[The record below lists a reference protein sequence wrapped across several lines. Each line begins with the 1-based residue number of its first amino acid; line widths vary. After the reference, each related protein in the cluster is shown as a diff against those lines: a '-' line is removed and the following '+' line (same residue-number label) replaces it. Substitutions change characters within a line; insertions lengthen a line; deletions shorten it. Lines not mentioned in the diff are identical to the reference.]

1 MKTWLLFRSPRER
14 ILLVGAMAIA
24 GVILLL
30 QGVLIPGQ
38 AAARSAFARN
48 TAAAA
53 ELAEARAIAASLR
66 TDAARGAGMA
76 ERLIQSATEHGLT
89 IIEHSTADGVV
100 AVRLSSESSVSVLAW
115 ADAAARRD
123 NAALRTLS
131 ISRDQTGGVIVD
143 ASFSGAG
150 S

>member
-1 MKTWLLFRSPRER
+1 MKSWLLSRSPRER
-14 ILLVGAMAIA
+14 ILLLGAAAVA

-38 AAARSAFARN
+38 AAARSASARN
-48 TAAAA
+48 TAAAG

-66 TDAARGAGMA
+66 TDAARGAGMV
-76 ERLIQSATEHGLT
+76 ERLVQSATEHGLT
-89 IIEHSTADGVV
+89 VIEHSTADGVV
-100 AVRLSSESSVSVLAW
+100 AVRLASDSSVSVLAW
-115 ADAAARRD
+115 ADAGARQD